1 MLVIGIYARK
11 SVYRDTSE
19 SVATQIKLCKEYSRI
34 MFRGQELDFIVYGKD
49 EGFTG
54 FNMNRPSFK
63 EMMQDVENGVLNVVM
78 VYRLDRIS
86 RNVPEF
92 SQIFDRLQKNQVSF
106 VSVKESFDTST
117 PIGRTVMYILAA
129 FAQLERDTTSERVSD
144 NMDEMALHGFWTGGK
159 CPAGTTSIK
168 RMVGNKEHSFL
179 ILDNNIDYVR
189 NLYSLMLSGLSIT
202 ALERHCKN
210 HGIKSL
216 TGKFLNTSQLYFILT
231 NPVYCQ
237 NAPEALEYFR
247 EKENYKLPDNAE
259 ALFDGKHGLIAYGR
273 YPQSKQ
279 ASGIRKPITIAVGI
293 HDYAITAQD
302 WISVQNRLGE
312 NKQVRASKYE
322 LGILKGVLRCSCG
335 HRMITKIYNQKG
347 IQYRNYLCSV
357 RDRMGK
363 EYCSTGHI
371 RLDEVDDMFLQRL
384 KALQL
389 DKSLIQI
396 KDYAPPE
403 EFDERAA
410 KTQISE
416 LEVRIENLTRTLQ
429 DNQDAPAAKYIVRQI
444 DRLDGEINA
453 LRAEIQRSK
462 LQTAQ
467 AKDAQNAI
475 DYVYSQICYLLEQ
488 FETLSYRE
496 KNELIRRI
504 VKECVFENG
513 NLKIVF

>member
-19 SVATQIKLCKEYSRI
+19 SVSTQIKLCKEYSKV
-34 MFRGQELDFIVYGKD
+34 MFRGQDLDFIVYGKD

-63 EMMQDVENGVLNVVM
+63 EMMNDVENGVLNVVM

-92 SQIFDRLQKNQVSF
+92 SHIYDRLQKNRVSF

-117 PIGRTVMYILAA
+117 PIGRTVMYILAS
-129 FAQLERDTTSERVSD
+129 FAQFERDTTSERVSD
-144 NMDEMALHGFWTGGK
+144 NMDEMALNGFWTGGK

-179 ILDNNIDYVR
+179 VLDHNIDYVR

-210 HGIKSL
+210 YGIKSL
-216 TGKFLNTSQLYFILT
+216 SGKFLNTSQLYFILT

-237 NAPEALEYFR
+237 NSPEALKYFQ
-247 EKENYKLPDNAE
+247 EKENYKLPSNAE

-273 YPQSKQ
+273 KSRSKQ
-279 ASGIRKPITIAVGI
+279 GTQKPITIAVGI
-293 HDYAITAQD
+293 HDYTVTAQD
-302 WISVQNRLGE
+302 WIAVQNRLGE
-312 NKQVRASKYE
+312 NKQVRTSKYE
-322 LGILKGVLRCSCG
+322 LGLLKGVLRCSCG

-347 IQYRNYLCSV
+347 VQYRNYLCSV

-371 RLDEVDDMFLQRL
+371 RMDDVDDMFLQKL

-389 DKSLIQI
+389 DKSLIEVR
-396 KDYAPPE
+396 DYTPPE
-403 EFDERAA
+403 EFDERSARV
-410 KTQISE
+410 QISE
-416 LEVRIENLTRTLQ
+416 FETQIDNLTRILQ
-429 DNQDAPAAKYIVRQI
+429 DNQDAPAAKYIIRQI
-444 DRLDGEINA
+444 DHLDGEIHA
-453 LRAEIQRSK
+453 LKAEIQRNK
-462 LQTAQ
+462 LQTIQ

-475 DYVYSQICYLLEQ
+475 DYIYDQICYLLEE
-488 FETLSYRE
+488 FESLSYRE
-496 KNELIRRI
+496 KNELIRKI
-504 VKECVFENG
+504 VKECIFENG